1 MPLFLNVAIK
11 SLRGVSTYWSS
22 AFRLQALT
30 AAIVLQYSDKKGDVY
45 NILWAL
51 VFAFA
56 TLNILSLVAR
66 RFEPERSGLSFGET
80 VAIMVVV
87 VSVFLLGWE
96 MLYLF
101 HILPIKLQ
109 PHEQ

>member
-1 MPLFLNVAIK
+1 MSVFLSAAVK
-11 SLRGVSTYWSS
+11 SLPGFSRCCCSV
-22 AFRLQALT
+22 FRLQALT
-30 AAIVLQYSDKKGDVY
+30 VALVLEYSDKQADIY
-45 NILWAL
+45 NILWVL

-66 RFEPERSGLSFGET
+66 RFEPERSRLSFGET

-87 VSVFLLGWE
+87 VSVFLLAWE

-101 HILPIKLQ
+101 HVLPIKLQ